1 LVLRG
6 TRRRLRRRQ
15 SSIFAHRRATQAAC
29 GARAGVNDGPVA
41 PMGPPERR
49 AADYLRRHTRA
60 RNQGATM
67 DFASATLRAATCVLA
82 LLVSS
87 QFTPTTAQT
96 AQQDQTMTATASA
109 PSKSDACTASMG
121 KAYALCM
128 ARGFFNIAGVNCDC
142 NQRNAPGAPWECVA
156 TATCKK

>member
-1 LVLRG
+1 
-6 TRRRLRRRQ
+6 
-15 SSIFAHRRATQAAC
+15 
-29 GARAGVNDGPVA
+29 
-41 PMGPPERR
+41 
-49 AADYLRRHTRA
+49 
-60 RNQGATM
+60 M

-82 LLVSS
+82 LLMSPAL
-87 QFTPTTAQT
+87 TMAQT